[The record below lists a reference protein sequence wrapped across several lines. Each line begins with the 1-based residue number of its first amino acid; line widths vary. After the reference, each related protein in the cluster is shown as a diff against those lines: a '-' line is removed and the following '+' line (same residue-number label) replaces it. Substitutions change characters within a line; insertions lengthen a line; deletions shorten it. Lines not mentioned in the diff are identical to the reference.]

1 MRFCDDLRGREAVK
15 AANSAST
22 YCSTTQPIEEGKAHN
37 MTLIDC
43 NYIEVP
49 AAAPN
54 NNVARVNPP
63 TRIHL
68 VGVPSPLASEA
79 GNLVSNH
86 LADLGTLAD
95 SKKFS
100 TACHTFFT
108 QSLFS
113 YLFHLFSVF
122 WPPCVS
128 NKVFAILCSNPLCQL
143 GVPLTVCL
151 TNSKANENT

>member
-22 YCSTTQPIEEGKAHN
+22 YCSTTQPIEEGKTHN

-43 NYIEVP
+43 NYIVVS
-49 AAAPN
+49 APN

-68 VGVPSPLASEA
+68 VGVPNPLASEA

-86 LADLGTLAD
+86 LANLLTLAD
-95 SKKFS
+95 IKKFL
-100 TACHTFFT
+100 TACHTFLRRVCFLICFT
-108 QSLFS
+108 SFLFS
-113 YLFHLFSVF
+113 GLPVSQTKFLSF
-122 WPPCVS
+122 CVS
-128 NKVFAILCSNPLCQL
+128 
-143 GVPLTVCL
+143 
-151 TNSKANENT
+151 